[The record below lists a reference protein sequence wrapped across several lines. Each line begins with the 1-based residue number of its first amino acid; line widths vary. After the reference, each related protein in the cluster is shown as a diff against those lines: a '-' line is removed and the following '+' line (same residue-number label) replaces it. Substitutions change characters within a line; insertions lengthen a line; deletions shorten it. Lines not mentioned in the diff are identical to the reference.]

1 MPPTWGQSIATVI
14 IVTDTRGAEVKKIK
28 ASIHTGHPFRV
39 DLAALAPNRY
49 TIKVIAERVND
60 SVKELQ
66 TYFLKT
72 ENCKWVAL
80 KLVPA
85 CELSSN
91 PGIAHRGHHAD
102 KPVIYLYPQATEDI
116 SIKLN
121 FKGTITKTIPVY
133 DSGWQVSATP
143 AGVITNHADGKE
155 YPYLFWEG
163 TTDKDDWDLQT
174 GFVVSADSTR
184 QFLLNVLP
192 QMGLQPKECNEF
204 IDYWLPR
211 LQKNPY
217 NLIHFAGKEY
227 EDMAPLIVAPAP
239 VTMLRVFMLF
249 TSVKK
254 NHKAAPQQF
263 AAFIRK
269 GFTLVEWGGMDM
281 DNKQLIRK

>member
-1 MPPTWGQSIATVI
+1 MPSTWGQSIAAVITVADAQG
-14 IVTDTRGAEVKKIK
+14 VEVKKIK
-28 ASIHTGHPFRV
+28 ATIHNGHSFRIDV
-39 DLAALAPNRY
+39 ATLAPARY
-49 TIKVIAERVND
+49 TIKVIVGSATD

-72 ENCKWVAL
+72 ANCNWVAL

-85 CELSSN
+85 CELAPA
-91 PGIAHRGHHAD
+91 PGIAHRGRHAD

-116 SIKLN
+116 AVKLN
-121 FKGTITKTIPVY
+121 FKGILTTTIPSY

-163 TTDKDDWDLQT
+163 MTDKDDWDMQT

-184 QFLLNVLP
+184 QFLQNTLP
-192 QMGLQPKECNEF
+192 QIGLQPKECNEF

-227 EDMAPLIVAPAP
+227 EDIAPLVVTPAP
-239 VTMLRVFMLF
+239 DTMLRVFMVF

-254 NHKAAPQQF
+254 KHKAAPQQF
-263 AAFIRK
+263 APFMRK
-269 GFTLVEWGGMDM
+269 GFTLVEWGGLYM
-281 DNKQLIRK
+281 DNKQLKNK